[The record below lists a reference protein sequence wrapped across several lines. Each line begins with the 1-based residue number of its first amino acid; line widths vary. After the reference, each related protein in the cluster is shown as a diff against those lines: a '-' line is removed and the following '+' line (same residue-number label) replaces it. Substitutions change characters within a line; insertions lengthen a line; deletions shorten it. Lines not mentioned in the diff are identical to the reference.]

1 MIPVDA
7 AGWPPLRSLSVS
19 EVPMSVGEA
28 TQTMTKRNDVSVK
41 MDAEVVN
48 DARIAAS
55 YSGMSLAEYLSET
68 LRPIVERDIEEGHK
82 RRKQGPKPKG
92 AK

>member
-19 EVPMSVGEA
+19 EAPMSVGEA

-41 MDAEVVN
+41 VDAGVVD

-55 YSGMSLAEYLSET
+55 FCGMSLAEYLSER
-68 LRPIVERDIEEGHK
+68 LRPIVARDIDEGYAK
-82 RRKQGPKPKG
+82 RKQGPKSKG